1 MTAIVYGTNGPLAV
15 ITMTH
20 EPHNLLGPDL
30 MQPLLAALQRASSEH
45 ARAVLLKSGL
55 RHFCAGADLALFET
69 RNGSETFDAV
79 ATLRAFEEYPLPVV
93 CAVHGLCLGGGL
105 ELALACDYLVAAR
118 SARLGSVE
126 ATIGLHPL
134 MGAVQRVA
142 QRAGALR
149 AKEMAM
155 LGRRYDPDTLAAWG
169 LVNLVVDD
177 EDLDATAHAIGLE
190 LANGPTV
197 AHTATKALVSVAVN
211 DGVAAADEAM
221 RVVQQPIWT
230 SQDLAEGLRSFGAN
244 GPGAA
249 RFVGR

>member
-1 MTAIVYGTNGPLAV
+1 MTAIVYETNGPLAV

-30 MQPLLAALQRASSEH
+30 MQPLLAALQRASSH
-45 ARAVLLKSGL
+45 NARAVLLKSGL
-55 RHFCAGADLALFET
+55 RHFSAGADLALFAN
-69 RNGSETFDAV
+69 RNGGETFDAL
-79 ATLRAFEEYPLPVV
+79 ATLRAFESHPLPVV
-93 CAVHGLCLGGGL
+93 CAVHGLCLAGGL

-118 SARLGSVE
+118 SARLGAVE

-134 MGAVQRVA
+134 MGAVQRVT

-169 LVNLVVDD
+169 LVNLVVND
-177 EDLDATAHAIGLE
+177 EDLDDTAQAIGLE

-221 RVVQQPIWT
+221 KAVQQPIWA
-230 SQDLAEGLRSFGAN
+230 SEDLTEGLRSFSAN

>member
-1 MTAIVYGTNGPLAV
+1 MTAIAFETTGPLAV

-30 MQPLLAALQRASSEH
+30 MEPLLDALQRASSQH

-55 RHFCAGADLALFET
+55 RHFCAGADLALFQNPT
-69 RNGSETFDAV
+69 DGATFDAV
-79 ATLRAFEEYPLPVV
+79 GTLRAFEEYPVPIV
-93 CAVHGLCLGGGL
+93 CAVHGLCLGGGF

-134 MGAVQRVA
+134 MGAAQRVA

-169 LVNLVVDD
+169 LINLVVVDD
-177 EDLDATAHAIGLE
+177 DLDATATAIGLE

-197 AHTATKALVSVAVN
+197 AHTATKTLVSVAVN

-221 RVVQQPIWT
+221 KLVQQPIWA
-230 SQDLAEGLRSFGAN
+230 SADVAEGLRSFAAN

>member
-1 MTAIVYGTNGPLAV
+1 MTAIAFETTGPLAV

-30 MQPLLAALQRASSEH
+30 MEPLLDALQRASSQH

-55 RHFCAGADLALFET
+55 RHFCAGADLASFQNHT
-69 RNGSETFDAV
+69 DGATFDAV
-79 ATLRAFEEYPLPVV
+79 GTLRAFEEYPLPIL
-93 CAVHGLCLGGGL
+93 CAVHGLCLGGGF

-134 MGAVQRVA
+134 VGAAQRVA

-155 LGRRYDPDTLAAWG
+155 LGRRYDPDRSAHRHQGAGVGRGQRRGRGGRRGDEAGAATHLG
-169 LVNLVVDD
+169 LCGRGRG
-177 EDLDATAHAIGLE
+177 A
-190 LANGPTV
+190 
-197 AHTATKALVSVAVN
+197 ALVRGERPWRGAIR
-211 DGVAAADEAM
+211 GPM
-221 RVVQQPIWT
+221 R
-230 SQDLAEGLRSFGAN
+230 
-244 GPGAA
+244 
-249 RFVGR
+249 

>member
-1 MTAIVYGTNGPLAV
+1 MTQ
-15 ITMTH
+15 

-30 MQPLLAALQRASSEH
+30 MEPLLAALQRAASQN

-55 RHFCAGADLALFET
+55 RHFCAGADWALFEN
-69 RNGSETFDAV
+69 RNISEAFDAV
-79 ATLRAFEEYPLPVV
+79 ATLRAFEEYPLPVI

-126 ATIGLHPL
+126 ATLGLHPL

-149 AKEMAM
+149 AKEMVM
-155 LGRRYDPDTLAAWG
+155 LGRRYDPDTLAGWG

-177 EDLDATAHAIGLE
+177 EDLDATAEAIGLE

-211 DGVAAADEAM
+211 NGVAGADEAM
-221 RVVQQPIWT
+221 RVVQRPIWA
-230 SQDLAEGLRSFGAN
+230 SQDFAEGLRSFSAN